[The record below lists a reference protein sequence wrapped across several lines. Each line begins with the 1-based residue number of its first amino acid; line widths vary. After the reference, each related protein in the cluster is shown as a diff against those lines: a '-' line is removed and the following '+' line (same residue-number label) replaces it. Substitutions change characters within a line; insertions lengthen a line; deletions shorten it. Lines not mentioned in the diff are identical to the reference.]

1 MGCGGVG
8 GGGIE
13 YLNKK
18 LTDGSKDE
26 EVERMQGVSERDRDR
41 DREMER

>member
-1 MGCGGVG
+1 MGCG

-18 LTDGSKDE
+18 LTDGLKDE
-26 EVERMQGVSERDRDR
+26 EVERDAGSE
-41 DREMER
+41 